1 MAKVNYLDKYAS
13 EKGKET
19 LQEIKAA
26 QEGGQAPAPEQA
38 PQGPQG
44 GGGQPDPQ
52 QMIMAYAQATQA
64 GDEAA
69 RGQIA
74 IAFMDMVVMPS
85 MQQEQQA
92 VQNVPAARG
101 GGNAPSPVEFNADGT
116 L

>member
-19 LQEIKAA
+19 LKEIKAA
-26 QEGGQAPAPEQA
+26 QEGGQ
-38 PQGPQG
+38 
-44 GGGQPDPQ
+44 PDPQ
-52 QMIMAYAQATQA
+52 QMVMAYAQATQA